1 MKYTYFFKNE
11 DELNELIKNN
21 SDKFL
26 IEIADLKNCNF
37 VVFSDKELEADIEEN
52 NSKKISILES
62 ENSVLREGLQ
72 AVLRGDMQSLAY
84 ALYPEDFNMNL
95 K

>member
-52 NSKKISILES
+52 NSKKISTLEK
-62 ENSVLREGLQ
+62 GLK
-72 AVLRGDMQSLAY
+72 AVLSGDVQSLAY
-84 ALYPEDFNMNL
+84 TLYPEDFTDV
-95 K
+95 KR